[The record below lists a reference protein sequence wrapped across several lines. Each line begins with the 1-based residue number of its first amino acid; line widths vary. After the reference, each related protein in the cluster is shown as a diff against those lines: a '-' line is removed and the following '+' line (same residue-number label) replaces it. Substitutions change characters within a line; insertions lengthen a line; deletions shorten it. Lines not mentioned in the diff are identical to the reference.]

1 MADSSNPSTEVQT
14 PDPSKNALKKGIFTN
29 ALLEGEDP
37 QAVEVIVEDVINRFE
52 VDDASGEI
60 YARRFVQTTMQINRL
75 NKAQIDYVEGY
86 MQSELA
92 RQEFCRQV
100 GISTIFSKDLPDWYF
115 TAETKPREEAM
126 QILKILKEAERL
138 VANYSVDLIT
148 RAKGVVP
155 NLWRFLMGE
164 EGGATQ
170 KVNTFGDR
178 LASLYKKPTPQENLK
193 ALIEIV
199 EHNYEYELQWAKSS
213 QRFDSIVQG
222 IRGQATMEAMSNP
235 NWARADSLYHR
246 RSQDLVQTLVSLKH
260 EKATKTQQVLEM
272 IEPIKTSNK
281 PARKSKRIKSEQSV
295 IQDA

>member
-1 MADSSNPSTEVQT
+1 MAYSTNPSTSVQT

-29 ALLEGEDP
+29 ALIEGEDP
-37 QAVEVIVEDVINRFE
+37 EAVEVIVEDVINRFE
-52 VDDASGEI
+52 VEDASGEI

-100 GISTIFSKDLPDWYF
+100 GISPIFSKDLPDWYF
-115 TAETKPREEAM
+115 TTESKPREESRWIWRA
-126 QILKILKEAERL
+126 LKEAKWL
-138 VANYSVDLIT
+138 QTNYSVDLII
-148 RAKGVVP
+148 RAKGSVP

-164 EGGATQ
+164 EGSPTQ
-170 KVNTFGDR
+170 KVHTFGDR
-178 LASLYKKPTPQENLK
+178 LATLYKKSTPQENLK
-193 ALIEIV
+193 VLIETI
-199 EHNYEYELQWAKSS
+199 EHNYDYELKWAKST
-213 QRFDSIVQG
+213 QRFDLVVQG
-222 IRGQATMEAMSNP
+222 IRGRATMEAMSNP

-260 EKATKTQQVLEM
+260 EKASKTQQVLEM

-281 PARKSKRIKSEQSV
+281 PARKSKRIKSEQV
-295 IQDA
+295 VVQDA

>member
-1 MADSSNPSTEVQT
+1 MADSTNPSTAVQT
-14 PDPSKNALKKGIFTN
+14 PDPSKNALKKGIFSN

-37 QAVEVIVEDVINRFE
+37 HAVEVIVEDVINRFE
-52 VDDASGEI
+52 VEDASGEI

-100 GISTIFSKDLPDWYF
+100 GISHNFSNNLPDWYF
-115 TAETKPREEAM
+115 TTKSKPREESRWIWGA
-126 QILKILKEAERL
+126 LKEARWL
-138 VANYSVDLIT
+138 QTNYSVDLII
-148 RAKGVVP
+148 RAKGSVP

-164 EGGATQ
+164 EGSPTQ
-170 KVNTFGDR
+170 KVHTFGDR
-178 LASLYKKPTPQENLK
+178 LATLYKKSTPQENLK
-193 ALIEIV
+193 VLIETI
-199 EHNYEYELQWAKSS
+199 EHNYDYELKRAKSA
-213 QRFDSIVQG
+213 QRFDLVVQG
-222 IRGQATMEAMSNP
+222 IRGRATMEAMSNP

-281 PARKSKRIKSEQSV
+281 PARKSKRIKSEQAV
-295 IQDA
+295 VQDA

>member
-60 YARRFVQTTMQINRL
+60 YARRFVQTTRQINRL

-170 KVNTFGDR
+170 KVHTFGDR